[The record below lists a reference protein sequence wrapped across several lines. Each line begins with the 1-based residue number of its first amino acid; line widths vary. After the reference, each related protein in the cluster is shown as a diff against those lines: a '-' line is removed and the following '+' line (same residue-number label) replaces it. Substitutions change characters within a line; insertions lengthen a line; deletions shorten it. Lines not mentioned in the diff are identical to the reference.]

1 MISLMR
7 SKQFMRYIWH
17 RYATFN
23 TGVTIVAVFVVL
35 SWAWGAAS
43 TIQANFEAQKVVE
56 ERQRE
61 RDVLELEVATL
72 RYRQNYYRSD
82 EFKDLEARSKLGLAS
97 PGEKVLILPPNSER
111 ARQQDE
117 QDQKLKAAAPAE
129 KPASGSNF
137 QQWINFLS
145 GKSASR
151 LQK

>member
-7 SKQFMRYIWH
+7 SKQFIRYIWH

-23 TGVTIVAVFVVL
+23 TGVTIVAAFVVL

-97 PGEKVLILPPNSER
+97 PGEKVLILPPNSEHV
-111 ARQQDE
+111 RQQDE

>member
-1 MISLMR
+1 MISFMR

-23 TGVTIVAVFVVL
+23 TGITIVAGFVVL

-72 RYRQNYYRSD
+72 RYQQNYYRSD
-82 EFKDLEARSKLGLAS
+82 EFKDLETRSKLGLAS

-111 ARQQDE
+111 AHQQDE
-117 QDQKLKAAAPAE
+117 RDQKLKTATSA
-129 KPASGSNF
+129 KITASGSNF

-145 GKSASR
+145 GKSASQ

>member
-1 MISLMR
+1 MR

-82 EFKDLEARSKLGLAS
+82 EFKDLAARSKLGLAS

-117 QDQKLKAAAPAE
+117 QDQKLKTAAPPE

>member
-1 MISLMR
+1 MILLMR
-7 SKQFMRYIWH
+7 SKQFIRYIWH

-23 TGVTIVAVFVVL
+23 TGVTIVAAFVVL

-82 EFKDLEARSKLGLAS
+82 EFKDLAARSKLGLAS

-117 QDQKLKAAAPAE
+117 QDQKLKTAAPSE

>member
-1 MISLMR
+1 MCSSDL
-7 SKQFMRYIWH
+7 
-17 RYATFN
+17 
-23 TGVTIVAVFVVL
+23 
-35 SWAWGAAS
+35 
-43 TIQANFEAQKVVE
+43 VVE

-82 EFKDLEARSKLGLAS
+82 EFKDLKARSKLGLAS

-129 KPASGSNF
+129 KPVSGSNF

>member
-1 MISLMR
+1 MR

-23 TGVTIVAVFVVL
+23 TGITIVAVFVVL

-72 RYRQNYYRSD
+72 RYQQNYYRSD
-82 EFKDLEARSKLGLAS
+82 EFKDLETRSKLGLAS

-111 ARQQDE
+111 AHQQDE
-117 QDQKLKAAAPAE
+117 RDQKLKTAAPAE

>member
-1 MISLMR
+1 MR
-7 SKQFMRYIWH
+7 SKQFIRYVWH

-23 TGVTIVAVFVVL
+23 TGVTIVAAFVVL

-111 ARQQDE
+111 AHQQDE
-117 QDQKLKAAAPAE
+117 RDQKLKAAAPAE

>member
-1 MISLMR
+1 MR
-7 SKQFMRYIWH
+7 SKQFIRYIWH

-23 TGVTIVAVFVVL
+23 TGVTIVAAFVVL
-35 SWAWGAAS
+35 SWAW
-43 TIQANFEAQKVVE
+43 ANFEAQKVVE

-82 EFKDLEARSKLGLAS
+82 EFKDLAARSRLGLAS

-117 QDQKLKAAAPAE
+117 QDQKLKTAAPAE